1 MSHTFRRPAYLWL
14 VVLESLTSP
23 QLKDPSLL
31 KSQTYVNGEWIDAKS
46 GKTFEVHDPATG
58 KLIGTQ
64 PEMDRA
70 DTEAAIAAA
79 AAALPSFRKLTG
91 RERSRLLRKWYQLM
105 TENADDLATLI
116 TWENG
121 KPLADAKGEVTY
133 AASFFEWFSEEAP
146 RVYGNTI
153 PSSVAANRVF
163 TIKEP
168 VGVCGL
174 ITPWNFPAAMITRKI
189 GPALA
194 AGCTV
199 VAKSPGETPFTAAAL
214 AELAHRAGIPKG
226 VVNFVTALENTPEVG
241 EVITTSKTVKK
252 VSFTGSTGVGK
263 LLMKQSSSTLKK
275 LSFELGG
282 NAPFIVFD
290 DADLESAVT
299 GAIAS
304 KFRSSG
310 QTCVCANRIYVQS
323 GVYDQFAEKFTEK
336 VKGFKVGA
344 GFQEG
349 VTHGP
354 VIHERAAKK
363 VDDHV
368 QDAVKQG
375 GKVLIGG
382 QKLPDLGS
390 SFYQPTVI
398 RDMTADMQLAQ
409 EETFGPVAGLF
420 KFDTEAD
427 VVKLANAADVGLAG
441 YFFSKDIQRVYRV
454 AEALEV
460 GMVGVNTGLISD
472 PAAPFGGVKESG
484 FGREGS
490 LLGIEEYMTTK
501 TVTMGGNGL
510 PLQGE

>member
-1 MSHTFRRPAYLWL
+1 LM
-14 VVLESLTSP
+14 
-23 QLKDPSLL
+23 
-31 KSQTYVNGEWIDAKS
+31 
-46 GKTFEVHDPATG
+46 
-58 KLIGTQ
+58 
-64 PEMDRA
+64 MD
-70 DTEAAIAAA
+70 
-79 AAALPSFRKLTG
+79 
-91 RERSRLLRKWYQLM
+91 
-105 TENADDLATLI
+105 NADDLAKLI

-121 KPLADAKGEVTY
+121 KPLADAKGEVNY
-133 AASFFEWFSEEAP
+133 AASFFEWFAEEAP
-146 RVYGNTI
+146 RLYGATI
-153 PSSVAANRVF
+153 PASVAGNRVF
-163 TIKEP
+163 TLKEP
-168 VGVCGL
+168 VGVVGL

-194 AGCTV
+194 AGCT
-199 VAKSPGETPFTAAAL
+199 AAAL
-214 AELAHRAGIPKG
+214 AELAHRAGIPEG
-226 VVNFVTALENTPEVG
+226 VVNFVTALKNTPEVG
-241 EVITTSKTVKK
+241 EVLTSSKTVKK

-263 LLMKQSSSTLKK
+263 ILMKQSSSTLKK

-290 DADLESAVT
+290 DADLETAVT

-323 GVYDQFAEKFTEK
+323 GIYDEFAQKFTEK
-336 VKGFKVGA
+336 VKGFKVGG
-344 GFQEG
+344 GFEEG
-349 VTHGP
+349 ITHGP
-354 VIHERAAKK
+354 VIHDRAVSK
-363 VDDHV
+363 VDAHV

-382 QKLPDLGS
+382 QKLPDLGAN
-390 SFYQPTVI
+390 FYQPTVI
-398 RDMTADMQLAQ
+398 RDMTADMQLAH

-441 YFFSKDIQRVYRV
+441 YFFSRDLQRVYRV

-472 PAAPFGGVKESG
+472 AAAPFGGVKESG

-490 LLGIEEYMTTK
+490 HLGIEEYVVTK

>member
-1 MSHTFRRPAYLWL
+1 
-14 VVLESLTSP
+14 
-23 QLKDPSLL
+23 
-31 KSQTYVNGEWIDAKS
+31 
-46 GKTFEVHDPATG
+46 
-58 KLIGTQ
+58 
-64 PEMDRA
+64 MDRS

-91 RERSRLLRKWYQLM
+91 RERSRMLRKWYQLM
-105 TENADDLATLI
+105 MENADDLAKLV

-121 KPLADAKGEVTY
+121 KPLADAKGEITY
-133 AASFFEWFSEEAP
+133 AASFFEWFAEEAP
-146 RVYGNTI
+146 RMYGVTI
-153 PSSVAANRVF
+153 PASVAGNRVF
-163 TIKEP
+163 TTKEP

-174 ITPWNFPAAMITRKI
+174 ITPWNFPAAMITRKM

-226 VVNFVTALENTPEVG
+226 VINFVTALKNTPEVG
-241 EVITTSKTVKK
+241 ETITSSKTVKK

-263 LLMKQSSSTLKK
+263 ILMKQSANTLKK

-290 DADLESAVT
+290 DADLDLAVT
-299 GAIAS
+299 GAITS

-323 GVYDQFAEKFTEK
+323 SIYDEFAEKFTEK
-336 VKGFKVGA
+336 VKDFKVGA
-344 GFQEG
+344 GFEEG
-349 VTHGP
+349 ITHGP
-354 VIHERAAKK
+354 VIHDRAVSK
-363 VDDHV
+363 VHAHV
-368 QDAVKQG
+368 QDAINLG

-382 QKLPDLGS
+382 QKLPDVGAN
-390 SFYQPTVI
+390 FYQPTVI
-398 RDMTADMQLAQ
+398 RDMNADMQLAQ

-460 GMVGVNTGLISD
+460 GMLGVNTGLISD
-472 PAAPFGGVKESG
+472 AASPFGGVKESG

-490 LLGIEEYMTTK
+490 HLGIEEYIVTK
-501 TVTMGGNGL
+501 TVTLGGNGQ